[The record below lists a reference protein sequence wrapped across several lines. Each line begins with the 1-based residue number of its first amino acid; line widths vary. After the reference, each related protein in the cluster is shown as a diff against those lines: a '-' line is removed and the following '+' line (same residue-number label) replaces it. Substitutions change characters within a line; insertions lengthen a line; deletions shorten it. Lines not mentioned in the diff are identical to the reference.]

1 MANQAEKDLQMVIM
15 LWGTVSGKRLVNHW
29 WTIGPVN
36 AAYGSLS
43 HEFFFC
49 KLLQHGMTLSLVALN
64 FFERAGALLC
74 SVLLM
79 TN

>member
-43 HEFFFC
+43 HDFF
-49 KLLQHGMTLSLVALN
+49 LQIAPTRCLV
-64 FFERAGALLC
+64 
-74 SVLLM
+74 
-79 TN
+79 

>member
-1 MANQAEKDLQMVIM
+1 MEGAGVIIAKKNLQKDKAMDNQAEKDLQMVIM

-43 HEFFFC
+43 HEFFF
-49 KLLQHGMTLSLVALN
+49 AN
-64 FFERAGALLC
+64 C
-74 SVLLM
+74 SNTV
-79 TN
+79 